1 MASEARFLRAD
12 RFQTRWDFIDLEAL
26 LPIDHRARIVVS
38 FVEGLDLSAL
48 YEAIKSREGEP
59 GRPPPDPSVLL
70 ALWLYATIEG
80 VGSARQLDRLAQ
92 RDLAYRWI
100 AGGVALNYHGLSDFR
115 VAHVEVLDRLLTES
129 VTALIAEGVVSLAEI
144 AVDGTKV
151 RANASR
157 GSFKTGT
164 KLARIGAAVEQR
176 LAALKAEIESD
187 PDASSRRKRAAQ
199 ERAARE
205 VKERAE
211 RARAALDRVQ
221 AEKEKRARTHP
232 QDEAKKKS
240 EPKVSLSDPDAHN
253 MRFPDGAVRP
263 AYNAQIAV
271 TPKEGIIVSV
281 EMTDRRNDAG
291 LAVPM
296 VENIVRRYRKTPEKL
311 LVDTHYATS
320 ADIAALAEH
329 AAGPVQVFA
338 PTPTERDDIK
348 ASSLARRKSKRAQE
362 PESVKTWRSR
372 MGTQVGQEAYGLRK
386 LIERINA
393 NLKNHGFGFIPV
405 RGLIKA
411 QAVAL
416 WHALANNLM
425 AAHRLRTKAA

>member
-1 MASEARFLRAD
+1 MANEARFIRAD
-12 RFQTRWDFIDLEAL
+12 RVQTRWDFFDLEGL
-26 LPIDHRARIVVS
+26 LPINHRARVVVS
-38 FVEGLDLSAL
+38 FVESVDLRAL
-48 YEAIKSREGEP
+48 YDSIKAREGEP
-59 GRPPPDPSVLL
+59 GRPPPDPAVLL

-80 VGSARQLDRLAQ
+80 VGSARQLERLAQ

-100 AGGVALNYHGLSDFR
+100 AGGVPLNYHGLADFR
-115 VAHVEVLDRLLTES
+115 VGHVEVLDRLLSES
-129 VTALIAEGVVSLAEI
+129 VTALIGEGVVSLAEV

-157 GSFKTGT
+157 DSFKSGS
-164 KLARIGAAVEQR
+164 KLARIEAAVEQR

-187 PDASSRRKRAAQ
+187 PEASSRRKRAAQ

-211 RARAALDRVQ
+211 RARAALDQVR
-221 AEKEKRARTHP
+221 AEKEQRAKTHSK
-232 QDEAKKKS
+232 DEAKKKS
-240 EPKVSLSDPDAHN
+240 EPKVSLSDPEARC
-253 MRFPDGAVRP
+253 MRFPDGAIRP
-263 AYNAQIAV
+263 AYNAQVAV

-281 EMTDRRNDAG
+281 KMTDRRNDAG
-291 LAVPM
+291 LAAPM
-296 VENIVRRYRKTPEKL
+296 VDDMVRRYGKTPERL

-320 ADIAALAEH
+320 EDIAALAEH
-329 AAGPVQVFA
+329 AAGPVKVFA
-338 PTPTERDDIK
+338 PTPAERDDIK
-348 ASSLARRKSKRAQE
+348 PESLARRAKQRERE
-362 PESVKTWRSR
+362 PESVKEGRAR
-372 MGTQVGQEAYGLRK
+372 MGTQAGQETYGVRK

-405 RGLIKA
+405 RGLFKA

>member
-1 MASEARFLRAD
+1 MTSEARFIRAD

-26 LPIDHRARIVVS
+26 LPSDHRVRVVMS
-38 FVEGLDLSAL
+38 FVDSLDLSAL
-48 YEAIKSREGEP
+48 YDAIKSREGEP
-59 GRPPPDPSVLL
+59 GRPPPDPAVLL

-80 VGSARQLDRLAQ
+80 VGSARQLERLAQ

-100 AGGVALNYHGLSDFR
+100 AGGVPLNYHGLSDFR
-115 VAHVEVLDRLLTES
+115 VGHVEVLDRLLSES

-157 GSFKTGT
+157 ESFKIGT
-164 KLARIGAAVEQR
+164 KLAQVEAAVEQR
-176 LAALKAEIESD
+176 LAALKAEIESN
-187 PDASSRRKRAAQ
+187 PEASSRRQ
-199 ERAARE
+199 RAARE
-205 VKERAE
+205 RAGRAVKERAE
-211 RARAALDRVQ
+211 RARAALDRVP
-221 AEKEKRARTHP
+221 AEKEKRAKTHP

-240 EPKVSLSDPDAHN
+240 EPKASLSDPEARN

-271 TPKEGIIVSV
+271 TPNEGIIVSV

-296 VENIVRRYRKTPEKL
+296 VDDIVHRYGKVPEKL

-320 ADIAALAEH
+320 EDIAALAEH
-329 AAGPVQVFA
+329 AAGPVKVFA
-338 PTPTERDDIK
+338 PTPTERDDVK
-348 ASSLARRKSKRAQE
+348 PATLVQRAKKRARE
-362 PESVKTWRSR
+362 PESVKEWRSR
-372 MGTQVGQEAYGLRK
+372 MGTPAGQEVYGLRK

-393 NLKNHGFGFIPV
+393 NLKNHGFGFLYV

-411 QAVAL
+411 KAVAL

-425 AAHRLRTKAA
+425 AAHRLRSKAA

>member
-1 MASEARFLRAD
+1 MTSQARFIRAD

-26 LPIDHRARIVVS
+26 LPSEHRARIVMS
-38 FVEGLDLSAL
+38 FVETLDLAGL
-48 YEAIKSREGEP
+48 YEKIKSREGEP
-59 GRPPPDPSVLL
+59 GRPPPDPAVLL

-80 VGSARQLDRLAQ
+80 VGSARQLDRLVQ

-100 AGGVALNYHGLSDFR
+100 AGGVPLNYHGLADFR
-115 VAHVEVLDRLLTES
+115 VAHVEILDRLLTES

-157 GSFKTGT
+157 ASFKTGS
-164 KLARIGAAVEQR
+164 KLARVEATVVQR
-176 LAALKAEIESD
+176 VAALKAEIESD
-187 PDASSRRKRAAQ
+187 PEASSRRKRAAQ

-205 VKERAE
+205 VRERAE
-211 RARAALDRVQ
+211 RARAALDRVR
-221 AEKEKRARTHP
+221 AEKEKRAKTHAE
-232 QDEAKKKS
+232 DEAKKS
-240 EPKVSLSDPDAHN
+240 EPKVSLSDPEARC
-253 MRFPDGAVRP
+253 MRFPDGAIRP
-263 AYNAQIAV
+263 AFNAQIAA
-271 TPKEGIIVSV
+271 TPSQGIIVSV

-291 LAVPM
+291 LAAPM
-296 VENIVRRYRKTPEKL
+296 VDDLVRRYGKVPENL

-320 ADIAALAEH
+320 DDVAALAEH
-329 AAGPVQVFA
+329 PAGPVKVFA
-338 PTPTERDDIK
+338 PTPTERDDVK
-348 ASSLARRKSKRAQE
+348 PATLAKRAKQRAREPASVQE
-362 PESVKTWRSR
+362 WRRRMESE
-372 MGTQVGQEAYGLRK
+372 VGKETYGLRR

-393 NLKNHGFGFIPV
+393 NVKNHGFGFLPV

-411 QAVAL
+411 RAMAL